1 MKAERVILS
10 FVALLIGLG
19 VAGGVFY
26 LYQSTRTVQ
35 TAGKKPLPTIVL
47 PTTTPKQT
55 AHILT
60 IDKPKDEIVQE
71 DKTVTVSGKTESDAI
86 IIVDSGSDQ
95 QVAKPAQSGAF
106 TLTLS
111 LDSGENVIN
120 ILAKFPD
127 GSEKSEQRTVTIS
140 SENF

>member
-10 FVALLIGLG
+10 LVALLIGLG

-35 TAGKKPLPTIVL
+35 TPGKKPLPTVVL
-47 PTTTPKQT
+47 PTPTPGEST
-55 AHILT
+55 HILT
-60 IDKPKDEIVQE
+60 VDKPKDEVVQE
-71 DKTVTVSGKTESDAI
+71 DETVTVSGKTENDAI

-111 LDSGENVIN
+111 LDNGENIIN